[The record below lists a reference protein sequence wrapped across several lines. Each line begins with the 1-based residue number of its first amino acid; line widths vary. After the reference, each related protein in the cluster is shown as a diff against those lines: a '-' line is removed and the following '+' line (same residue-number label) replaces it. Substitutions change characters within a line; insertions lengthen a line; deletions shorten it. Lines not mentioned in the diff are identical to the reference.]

1 MVENSI
7 AALKFVGRQRA
18 VRLEKLG
25 IKTVNDL
32 LWYFPRRYE
41 DRRLLKRLT
50 TLVAGEKATVRV
62 MIKGWEEREIRPN
75 LHLLRALVEDEEGR
89 GYALWFNQPYVK
101 RRLKLGG
108 EVFLTGKVNYY
119 NFLPEIQVADY
130 EVVESGEDGLN
141 AGRIVPFYPLTG
153 GLSQRWLRLVI
164 HRALKETAGKIPEI
178 LPPSLC
184 KHYRL
189 IPRYL
194 ALEYIHF
201 PPDPAAL
208 HQARRRLKYEEL
220 LIWELALVLSRR
232 EREDGRPGIAH
243 TRDNEMV
250 RRFIAA
256 LPFNLTGAQER
267 VLGEILA
274 DMEKPRPMARLLQG
288 DVGSGKTVVAAAA
301 MVKAVGGGWQAALM
315 APTEVLAEQ
324 HGRTLH
330 RLLTPLGIPVA
341 VLTGNTPRAERE
353 AILSGLITGRL
364 PLVVGTHT
372 LIQENVDFK
381 ALGLVVIDEQHRF
394 GVGQRAALQAK
405 GDAPD
410 LLVMTATPIPRTL
423 ALAIYGDLE
432 ISLLDEMP
440 PGRQPVTTYVLTEKQ
455 RFKAY
460 QLIRK
465 EIARGHQAYVICPLI
480 DESEGIAAEAATAMY
495 QKLKEVVFP
504 EYKIG
509 LLHGRL
515 KPSVKEE
522 VMESFRRGDLA
533 VLVATT
539 VVEVG
544 VDVPNATVMLI
555 EGAERLGLAQLHQ
568 LRGRVGR
575 GPGTSYCLLMAGND
589 GAARERL
596 KILATN
602 NDGFAIAEA
611 DLHLR
616 GPGEFFGTRQHGLPE
631 FRLASLPDDLRILEH
646 AREDAHRICRENLW
660 QQPEYYGL
668 YLAAKEKMDELK
680 L

>member
-1 MVENSI
+1 MDKRSV
-7 AALKFVGRQRA
+7 AALKYVGTQRA
-18 VRLEKLG
+18 VRLKKLG
-25 IKTVNDL
+25 IKTVGDL

-41 DRRLLKRLT
+41 DRRLLKGLA
-50 TLVAGEKATVRV
+50 TLVPGEKATVRV
-62 MIKGWEEREIRPN
+62 MIKGWEEREVRPN
-75 LHLLRALVEDEEGR
+75 LRLLRALVEDGEGR
-89 GYALWFNQPYVK
+89 GYALWFNQPFVR

-108 EVFLTGKVNYY
+108 EVFLTGKVNYH
-119 NFLPEIQVADY
+119 NFLPEIQVTDY
-130 EVVESGEDGLN
+130 EVAGSGEDGLH

-153 GLSQRWLRLVI
+153 GLSQRWLRLIV
-164 HRALKETAGKIPEI
+164 HQALKETAGKIPEI

-184 KHYRL
+184 TRYRL
-189 IPRYL
+189 IPRCR

-330 RLLTPLGIPVA
+330 RLLAPLGIPVA

-455 RFKAY
+455 RAKAY

-495 QKLKEVVFP
+495 QKLKEEVFP

-575 GPGTSYCLLMAGND
+575 GQDASYCLLMAGND

-596 KILATN
+596 KILVTN
-602 NDGFAIAEA
+602 SDGFAIAEA
-611 DLHLR
+611 DLRLR

-668 YLAAKEKMDELK
+668 YLAAKEKLDELK